1 MAQTCEVLLTEAN
14 AALERGAWS
23 EARQAFEAAL
33 AEEHSPEALFGLATA
48 TWWLGDMPRVVAQLE
63 DAYAGFHK
71 RPEPA
76 YAAATAIRL
85 AFHHGLHLGNAA
97 AAAGWASRARRLVQ
111 AHQLDSLEGELMLTS
126 SCLAIDP
133 VQAASLAEQ
142 ALEIGRRTRDPDLEL
157 CALGQLG
164 ASLVEQG
171 RVSEGC
177 ALLDEAMAACLGGE
191 PQRIDTVAFTSCVT
205 MVSCARCADFER
217 ATQWLR
223 ATERFAERH
232 GSPFH
237 RVECR
242 VVLGHLL
249 IAKGDWAR
257 AEETL
262 KATLEM
268 SRSVLPNHYAE
279 ALLALAELRLLQ
291 GRPEEARRLLSGIAN
306 ARDSAAVLAALE
318 LQQGNCALAA
328 ALIER
333 RLETIGAESL
343 EGGRL
348 LELLGE
354 AELCLGRPEPAALRG
369 GGLAQLGTSLGCK
382 VLAARGYRLRGRAAP
397 AGDAEGRR
405 DLDRALRSF
414 SELGMPYEAART
426 RLFLAEA
433 LRAVQPELA
442 RTEARLALSSF
453 EELGAVAAADASAAL
468 LRALGA
474 PVHRGGRGE
483 RAVDALTKRER
494 EVLVLLG
501 EGCSNPEIAKR
512 LFVSRKTVEHHV
524 AHILEKLGLKN
535 RAEAAAEA
543 VRVSLR

>member
-1 MAQTCEVLLTEAN
+1 MSRTCEALLAEAN
-14 AALERGAWS
+14 AALERGEWS
-23 EARQAFEAAL
+23 GARQAFEAAL
-33 AEEHSPEALFGLATA
+33 AEQHSPEALFGLATA
-48 TWWLGDMPRVVAQLE
+48 TWWLGDMPAVVAQLE

-71 RPEPA
+71 RPEPV

-85 AFHHGLHLGNAA
+85 AFHYGLHLANAA
-97 AAAGWASRARRLVQ
+97 AAAGWARRAERLVQ
-111 AHQLDSLEGELMLTS
+111 AHRLESLEGELVLTK
-126 SCLAIDP
+126 SCLAVDP
-133 VQAASLAEQ
+133 GQAAVLAEK
-142 ALEIGRRTRDPDLEL
+142 APEIGRRTRDADLEL

-164 ASLVEQG
+164 ASLIEQG
-171 RVSEGC
+171 RVREGT

-242 VVLGHLL
+242 VVLAHLL
-249 IAKGDWAR
+249 MARGDWAV

-262 KATLEM
+262 KTTLEM
-268 SRSVLPNHYAE
+268 ARNLLPNHYAE
-279 ALLALAELRLLQ
+279 ALTALAELRLLQ
-291 GRPEEARRLLSGIAN
+291 GRPEEARRLMSGIAS
-306 ARDSAAVLAALE
+306 ARDSAPVLAAVE
-318 LQQGNCALAA
+318 LAQANYSLAV

-333 RLETIGAESL
+333 RLESIAVDSL

-348 LELLGE
+348 LELLGD
-354 AELCLGRPEPAALRG
+354 AELGLGQPQRAAERG
-369 GGLAQLGTSLGCK
+369 SQLTKLGTSLGCK
-382 VLAARGYRLRGRAAP
+382 VLAARGLRLRGRATHP
-397 AGDAEGRR
+397 GDLEGRR
-405 DLDRALRSF
+405 DLDQAAEFFR
-414 SELGMPYEAART
+414 ELGMPYELAQT
-426 RLFLAEA
+426 RLRLAEA
-433 LRAVQPELA
+433 LKEVHAELA
-442 RTEARLALSSF
+442 QAEARQALSSF
-453 EELGAVAAADASAAL
+453 EALGAVTAADASAGL

-474 PVHRGGRGE
+474 PVRRGGRGE

-494 EVLVLLG
+494 EVFILLG
-501 EGCSNPEIAKR
+501 EGCSNPEIARR

-543 VRVSLR
+543 VRASIR